1 VLVGQRHD
9 VGGDGALVGL
19 LKTREREGTR
29 LEKTRGGVG
38 HGGRLMRMQ
47 RAAVVLGRAVLVSA
61 AHVSAVWPLGVAAMS
76 VPAGRKALVA
86 SSPQS
91 APRNGVEVLDEVLW
105 RGCHLERGRELD
117 LLGGIRRGVAGRK
130 GSGGANCRPGM
141 SAQDGGGPVRQLA
154 QRHCVVVGWG
164 YLSALS
170 AFAVSLDVWMRT
182 FRRLGGE
189 QGCRA

>member
-1 VLVGQRHD
+1 LVGQRHD

-105 RGCHLERGRELD
+105 RGCHLERGQELD

-141 SAQDGGGPVRQLA
+141 SAQDGGGRVGIPVGLVGLCGVARCLDAHFSKAWRRAGMPGLA
-154 QRHCVVVGWG
+154 KTE
-164 YLSALS
+164 SATWLT
-170 AFAVSLDVWMRT
+170 R
-182 FRRLGGE
+182 
-189 QGCRA
+189 